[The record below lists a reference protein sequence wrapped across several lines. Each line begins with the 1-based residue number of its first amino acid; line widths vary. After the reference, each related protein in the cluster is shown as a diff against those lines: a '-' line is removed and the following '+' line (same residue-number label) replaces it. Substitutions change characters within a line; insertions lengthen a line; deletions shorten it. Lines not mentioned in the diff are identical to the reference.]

1 MTLSIRSPRARWLVP
16 VAAAAAIG
24 IGVGASSVVAGAAT
38 TLPPKTAAQLLA
50 DLARTPEQPLS
61 GTVVQTSRL
70 GLPELPGPDTA
81 SFQSLLSGSH
91 TARVWYGSPTQA
103 RVSLVGDLAQADVIR
118 RSTEVWTWSSA
129 ENTAT
134 RYTLPAGSQKAG
146 RLPGASPSAAPVDPA
161 AAAELALQ
169 SIDPTT
175 AVTVDGSNKVAGRA
189 AYELVLA
196 PRDARSLVGEVR
208 LAVDSETSVP
218 LRVQVFAKGATEA
231 AVETAFTSVQF
242 ERPADSV
249 FAFTPPAG
257 AKVVEGSAAGPA
269 AGVAKDA
276 ARAADSEDVGS
287 AAQAAKGA
295 KDAAK
300 DAASRAGAPRVVGS
314 GWTSVAVLEDA
325 QLAAVQDNP
334 VGGALLGAT
343 TEVSGSYGSGRLL
356 STPLLSVLILD
367 DGTVLAGAV
376 QPAVLEEA
384 AATLGDR

>member
-50 DLARTPEQPLS
+50 DLARTPQQPLS

-103 RVSLVGDLAQADVIR
+103 RISLIGDLAQADVIR
-118 RSTEVWTWSSA
+118 RGSEVWTWSSS

-134 RYTLPAGSQKAG
+134 RYTLPADAKKAG
-146 RLPGASPSAAPVDPA
+146 RLPGASPTGAAAIDPA
-161 AAAELALQ
+161 AAAELALD

-175 AVTVDGSNKVAGRA
+175 AVSVDGSNKVAGRS

-218 LRVQVFAKGATEA
+218 LRVQVFAQGATEA

-257 AKVVEGSAAGPA
+257 AKVVEGTVGAKAGAVRDAAGA
-269 AGVAKDA
+269 AQTKDLAGA
-276 ARAADSEDVGS
+276 ARAAR
-287 AAQAAKGA
+287 GA
-295 KDAAK
+295 RDAAK
-300 DAASRAGAPRVVGS
+300 DVAARAGAPRLVGS
-314 GWTSVAVLEDA
+314 GWTSVAVVEDA
-325 QLAAVQDNP
+325 GLAAVEDSP

-343 TEVSGSYGSGRLL
+343 TRVTGSYGSGRLL

-376 QPAVLEEA
+376 QPAVLDEVA
-384 AATLGDR
+384 GTLGDR